1 MIYIGILCIALL
13 LFGVSELLIILRTLN
28 RMLGSLARE
37 IEEAGPEKEGMDL
50 MLLKPKPKRKAHRFT
65 DKSRDWIT
73 AKETASRR

>member
-1 MIYIGILCIALL
+1 MIYAVILCIILQV
-13 LFGVSELLIILRTLN
+13 FGISELFIILRTLN

-37 IEEAGPEKEGMDL
+37 TEETEPEKEGIDL
-50 MLLKPKPKRKAHRFT
+50 MLLKPKPKRKANRFT